1 MMYRRPITAESGNQ
15 LLTLDCTSTVFDDT
29 VVYSLVNTRYL
40 LDHLRLQLMRYL
52 PDHLRLQIVYV
63 ITTYHRTYTTAGS
76 THTQSTLNTDDRTQK
91 REKART
97 DVYNTR

>member
-52 PDHLRLQIVYV
+52 PDHLRLQIV
-63 ITTYHRTYTTAGS
+63 S
-76 THTQSTLNTDDRTQK
+76 ESQTQSRLY
-91 REKART
+91 
-97 DVYNTR
+97 V

>member
-1 MMYRRPITAESGNQ
+1 MMYRRPITAESGNR

-52 PDHLRLQIVYV
+52 PHHLRLQIVCSKWAPGWGLG
-63 ITTYHRTYTTAGS
+63 TRTLSAA
-76 THTQSTLNTDDRTQK
+76 HQ
-91 REKART
+91 APAP
-97 DVYNTR
+97 